1 MADEPFANPVAPAHH
16 VHSESSQS
24 QTVKQPLTN
33 EDFRKLIAT
42 PRIGGSSAA
51 SSSSLSRSRLSSSR
65 SKRSHHSR
73 SQKPVL
79 SQDSGSRQT
88 GAEDG
93 SPDDASH
100 RKKDLIKSM
109 KQKENDV
116 LSELAQRYRDR
127 AKERRD
133 GANPDYIINDDVTGM
148 GANVAPDHK
157 SRTDFA
163 ERRKQL
169 IEESKFLGGD
179 MEHTHLVKGLDY
191 ALLHK
196 VKAELQQGQLT
207 EQEEDEDE
215 DNGEERGVEDGQTE
229 IDRKCM
235 QADIADGSDE
245 FDIKSRLALSI
256 VSLLNQKVVQR
267 NELFLPSRMAYLVDL
282 ENGAPDDIPITV
294 IRSKSECPS
303 LDSALSH
310 STNDIV
316 INKLAV
322 IIASHR
328 TGVIRKEGE
337 AASSSLSKSE
347 IQRKKVKYEHDVNSE
362 SSRKIGGKGDSQTC
376 KSDAGLSI
384 YDDLDDDY
392 EPVRTKRKSTA

>member
-1 MADEPFANPVAPAHH
+1 M
-16 VHSESSQS
+16 
-24 QTVKQPLTN
+24 VK
-33 EDFRKLIAT
+33 
-42 PRIGGSSAA
+42 
-51 SSSSLSRSRLSSSR
+51 SLR
-65 SKRSHHSR
+65 
-73 SQKPVL
+73 
-79 SQDSGSRQT
+79 
-88 GAEDG
+88 
-93 SPDDASH
+93 
-100 RKKDLIKSM
+100 
-109 KQKENDV
+109 QKENDV

-133 GANPDYIINDDVTGM
+133 GANPDYVISEDGMTGSM
-148 GANVAPDHK
+148 GSGANVAPDHK

-196 VKAELQQGQLT
+196 VKAELQLT
-207 EQEEDEDE
+207 EREEEDDE
-215 DNGEERGVEDGQTE
+215 ENGEESVVDDGLPE
-229 IDRKCM
+229 IDRIG
-235 QADIADGSDE
+235 ADDGSDE
-245 FDIKSRLALSI
+245 FDIKSRMALSI
-256 VSLLNQKVVQR
+256 VSLLNQKGLQR

-282 ENGAPDDIPITV
+282 ENEAADDIPITV

-303 LDSALSH
+303 LDAVSH

-328 TGVIRKEGE
+328 SGVGRKERE
-337 AASSSLSKSE
+337 AASSSSSGKSE
-347 IQRKKVKYEHDVNSE
+347 ILRKKVKYEDGEDVNSE
-362 SSRKIGGKGDSQTC
+362 SSRKIASRGDSQTC
-376 KSDAGLSI
+376 KPNCKSDTGLSI

-392 EPVRTKRKSTA
+392 EPVRSRKKSAP